1 MTVAPKLD
9 YLLIERVHSGNLPV
23 DQLNVEERDFCQK
36 YKPVFAVGRLAHRMA
51 QGYYAHTAA
60 IEIAKGAHAKALA
73 SETPLGQIS
82 SYVTRKDGTQHAFDL
97 PYYLGQA
104 HTNPG
109 IVDELPRIWLVGSLL
124 IVGDALKK
132 LKHPYLKQ
140 IPLLELL
147 YHLRNGIA
155 HGNVFNFN
163 DDGVKRLRQNSVHN
177 KTAGVKSQTGAEFG
191 IVAGSHGKPALHG
204 KPVLFD
210 FMGRVMSLTCYSLL
224 RFTLRVFGSAMPL
237 ANLMGFCDDP

>member
-9 YLLIERVHSGNLPV
+9 YLLIERVLLGSLPV

-60 IEIAKGAHAKALA
+60 IEIAKGPHAKALV

-82 SYVTRKDGTQHAFDL
+82 SYITRKDGTQHTFDL

-104 HTNPG
+104 HTNPE
-109 IVDELPRIWLVGSLL
+109 ISDELPRIWLVGSLL
-124 IVGDALKK
+124 IVGDAVKK
-132 LKHPYLKQ
+132 LERPYLKHV
-140 IPLLELL
+140 PLLELL

-155 HGNVFNFN
+155 HGNIFNFK
-163 DDGVKRLRQNSVHN
+163 DDGVKRLRQNSAHN
-177 KTAGVKSQTGAEFG
+177 KAAGVKSQTGAEFE

-210 FMGRVMSLTCYSLL
+210 FMGPGDVLDLLQSVEIYLTRIRERHAAGELDGLL
-224 RFTLRVFGSAMPL
+224 R
-237 ANLMGFCDDP
+237 